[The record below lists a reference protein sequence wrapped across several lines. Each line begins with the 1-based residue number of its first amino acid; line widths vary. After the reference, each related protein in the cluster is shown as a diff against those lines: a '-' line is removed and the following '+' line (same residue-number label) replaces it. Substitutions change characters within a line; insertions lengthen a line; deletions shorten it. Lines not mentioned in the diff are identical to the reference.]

1 MTITITMKHLAAVLF
16 LLIFSPLVRAQTIG
30 DMIIGVGSVTL
41 PIEDSSNLKSSIS
54 SFITSSATRA
64 GIVANQFENAR
75 FVTNVSAVQLDGD
88 RIQIN
93 GIPLWIAEIQYDF
106 SVVESS
112 SGNQF
117 ASYSLTIKQTGD
129 SENDLMRQS
138 VKELNSKRNAFVSFM
153 SQTKSDILKY
163 YTDNMDRL
171 LKNAELFKSQQDFD
185 SAMRLLGQIPRECEG
200 YEKVQE
206 AIERIYSDKLEFE
219 CDSRMVQFNV
229 LRGQNRYDEAIE
241 LLLEMPNGSSC
252 HAKSA
257 KLIEDVQ
264 NDVCSIYIQNA
275 ESNHRLGNT
284 AGALENLL
292 GLEQLTPSCARRKN
306 AFEAQIRAQLD
317 EAARLRWEKQQ
328 QEYKDRIEL
337 VHKQMDFQHDMESK
351 TMQNDVQ
358 LRNKKMDLEQ
368 QQILRAQALQ
378 SKSMDLQHDLVSKAI
393 QTEAHLRTKKMDLD
407 HQSAINANKNNSQP
421 SVFVVNPSAEYVV
434 LRATARNNTNAPNI
448 RYVNAYYS
456 SIIR

>member
-1 MTITITMKHLAAVLF
+1 MTMKHLAAVF
-16 LLIFSPLVRAQTIG
+16 ILLLVSTTARAQTIG
-30 DMIIGVGSVTL
+30 DMIIGVGSITL

-64 GIVANQFENAR
+64 GILASQFQNAR

-93 GIPLWIAEIQYDF
+93 GIPLWVAEIQYDF

-171 LKNAELFKSQQDFD
+171 LKNAESFKAQQDFD

-200 YEKVQE
+200 YDKVE
-206 AIERIYSDKLEFE
+206 AAIEQAFNDKIEFE

-229 LRGQNRYDEAIE
+229 LRGQQKFDEAIE
-241 LLLEMPNGSSC
+241 MLMELPNGSSC

-257 KLIEDVQ
+257 KLIQEVQ

-275 ESNHRLGNT
+275 ESNHKLGNT

-292 GLEQLTPSCARRKN
+292 GLDQLTPTCARRKN
-306 AFEAQIRAQLD
+306 ALETQIRAQLD
-317 EAARLRWEKQQ
+317 EEARLKWEQQ
-328 QEYKDRIEL
+328 QREYRDRIEL
-337 VHKQMDFQHDMESK
+337 THKQMDQQHELVS
-351 TMQNDVQ
+351 T
-358 LRNKKMDLEQ
+358 
-368 QQILRAQALQ
+368 ALQ
-378 SKSMDLQHDLVSKAI
+378 N
-393 QTEAHLRTKKMDLD
+393 EAKLRTKKMELD
-407 HQSAINANKNNSQP
+407 YELAKRTNQNQNSQLNNYVNNSR
-421 SVFVVNPSAEYVV
+421 AEYVV
-434 LRATARNNTNAPNI
+434 MRSMAKDFARQTNATTR
-448 RYVNAYYS
+448 RYLNAYYRR
-456 SIIR
+456 IMT

>member
-1 MTITITMKHLAAVLF
+1 MTITITMKQLATVLF
-16 LLIFSPLVRAQTIG
+16 LLIFSPMVRAQTIG

-171 LKNAELFKSQQDFD
+171 LKNAELLKSQQDFD

-292 GLEQLTPSCARRKN
+292 GLEQLTPSCAIRKN

-317 EAARLRWEKQQ
+317 EAARLRWVQQ
-328 QEYKDRIEL
+328 QREYRDRIEL
-337 VHKQMDFQHDMESK
+337 THKQMDQKYELVS
-351 TMQNDVQ
+351 T
-358 LRNKKMDLEQ
+358 
-368 QQILRAQALQ
+368 ALQ
-378 SKSMDLQHDLVSKAI
+378 N
-393 QTEAHLRTKKMDLD
+393 EAKLRTKSMELNYELAKKSN
-407 HQSAINANKNNSQP
+407 QSQNSQTNNYYVNNS
-421 SVFVVNPSAEYVV
+421 SAEYVV
-434 LRATARNNTNAPNI
+434 MRSMAKDFARQTLATTR
-448 RYVNAYYS
+448 RYLNAYYQRIMS
-456 SIIR
+456 